1 VSVIDTY
8 TAGDPMHEGV
18 QWTNL
23 RRPEIAARLSEEGF
37 PVSVTVVDRLLEEF
51 QMGYRTP
58 QKIRTMTDHPDR
70 NKQFEHI
77 DELKRIWLESGEPI
91 LSMDTKRREMLGDY
105 ARPGQVLSTGRLRA
119 WDHDFPTHSP
129 GVVIPHGLFDLGR
142 NEGYMHLGTSHDT
155 SDFAID
161 AFLDYWRTYGCR
173 RYPRAEDLLLLCDG
187 GGSCGYR
194 RLVFKEQLQ
203 RAADE
208 TGLRIRVAHYPTGC
222 SKYNPIEHRLFPHIT
237 RVCQGIFL
245 ASMEQTRD
253 LMRQATTSTG
263 LRTFVRVLRRAY
275 ETGKKALITAATD
288 LCIGFDEV
296 LPQWNY
302 VLFPKTDWEVI

>member
-1 VSVIDTY
+1 
-8 TAGDPMHEGV
+8 MQEGV
-18 QWTNL
+18 LWTNL
-23 RRPEIAARLSEEGF
+23 RRPEIAARLGDEGF
-37 PVSVTVVDRLLEEF
+37 PVSVTVVARLLEKFE
-51 QMGYRTP
+51 MGYRAP
-58 QKIRTMTDHPDR
+58 QKIKTMTHHLDR
-70 NKQFEHI
+70 NRQFEHI
-77 DELKRIWLESGEPI
+77 AELKRIWLDSGEPI

-105 ARPGQVLSTGRLRA
+105 ARPGRLLSTGRLPA

-129 GVVIPHGLFDLGR
+129 GVVIPHGLFDLQR
-142 NEGYMHLGTSHDT
+142 NEGYMHVGISHDT

-161 AFLDYWRTYGCR
+161 AFLDYWWTYGCH

-237 RVCQGIFL
+237 RVCQGVFL
-245 ASMEQTRD
+245 NCVEQVRN
-253 LMRQATTSTG
+253 LMRKATTSSG
-263 LRTFVRVLRRAY
+263 LRTFVRVIRRAY
-275 ETGKKALITAATD
+275 ETGKKAIITAAD
-288 LCIGFDEV
+288 ELCIGFDAV

-302 VLFPKTDWEVI
+302 VLFPKADWEVI

>member
-1 VSVIDTY
+1 MSVIDTY

-187 GGSCGYR
+187 G
-194 RLVFKEQLQ
+194 E
-203 RAADE
+203 AAVIA
-208 TGLRIRVAHYPTGC
+208 GWSSRNNYSGPRM
-222 SKYNPIEHRLFPHIT
+222 K
-237 RVCQGIFL
+237 L
-245 ASMEQTRD
+245 ASASAWRTI
-253 LMRQATTSTG
+253 RQAARSTTPSSIACFLTS
-263 LRTFVRVLRRAY
+263 RVSAKESSWPPWSRRA
-275 ETGKKALITAATD
+275 T
-288 LCIGFDEV
+288 
-296 LPQWNY
+296 
-302 VLFPKTDWEVI
+302 